1 MARQPPPERTAPYRA
16 TIDTQDPSVHTKGL
30 LLNLSKHKISAIAAV
45 ALFSFVFLTAEF
57 RFDTNMGE
65 LAGPDSVV
73 GAQGLILGA
82 SVIGFVVWGL
92 MARADRVKPLLVLS
106 AAVSLLGVLA
116 LELTG
121 DPAVLQIVG
130 CLGFLALGL
139 LGAAAHTAFAQSFE
153 HDPKLATGAGA
164 AYAAGILLQFA
175 VNLVVP
181 GGIVEGVMLSA
192 ATVVLARCG
201 AIDLVDEAKDG
212 LLREAGEGPRNDTEH
227 PCPTTTS
234 KPQPLKQALWSIAL
248 VFILACMFSTLDNVV
263 TLSNAHGTIAV
274 QTWPRLFL
282 AASGLAAGV
291 LFDLA
296 DRRYMGFLMFG
307 VTALSTIT
315 ILAVEAGA
323 DANIGLIVFYL
334 SCGFFVTFFT
344 ATFTQLAPRM
354 QVPAL
359 WAGMGRA
366 ANNVCAFTTSGIS
379 FTLVT
384 SGNVALIMIG
394 ALVLLVAA
402 GAAFLAA
409 GLFRPP
415 QTEQEREHQR
425 MAEEALA
432 APSVEEQR
440 QAFIA
445 DHGLTPREVDVLM
458 AVTQDE
464 RPLKQIA
471 EELGI
476 SMRMV
481 QRHLSSIYQKT
492 DTQTRAGLTKAF
504 PSL

>member
-1 MARQPPPERTAPYRA
+1 M
-16 TIDTQDPSVHTKGL
+16 
-30 LLNLSKHKISAIAAV
+30 NLSKHKISAIAAV
-45 ALFSFVFLTAEF
+45 ALFSFVFLTTEF

-92 MARADRVKPLLVLS
+92 MARADRTKPLLDLG
-106 AAVSLLGVLA
+106 ATVSLLGVLA
-116 LELTG
+116 LELAG
-121 DPAVLQIVG
+121 NPAILQIVG
-130 CLGFLALGL
+130 CLAFLTLGL
-139 LGAAAHTAFAQSFE
+139 LGGAAHTAFAKSFE
-153 HDPKLATGAGA
+153 RDPKLATGAGA
-164 AYAAGILLQFA
+164 SYAAGILLQFT
-175 VNLVVP
+175 VNFVVP
-181 GGIVEGVMLSA
+181 GGVAEGVVLS
-192 ATVVLARCG
+192 VVIVILALCG
-201 AIDLVDEAKDG
+201 AIDLVDEAEDG
-212 LLREAGEGPRNDTEH
+212 LLREAGEDSRKDTER
-227 PCPTTTS
+227 PCPATPA

-282 AASGLAAGV
+282 AASGLAAGA

-354 QVPAL
+354 DRIGL
-359 WAGMGRA
+359 WAGAGRA

-379 FTLVT
+379 LALVT

-394 ALVLLVAA
+394 AVVLLVAA
-402 GAAFLAA
+402 SVAFVAA
-409 GLFRPP
+409 GLFRLP

-425 MAEEALA
+425 MAEKALA
-432 APSVEEQR
+432 APSIEEQR

-445 DHGLTPREVDVLM
+445 DHGLTPREVDVLI

-464 RPLKQIA
+464 RPLKQVA

-504 PSL
+504 PSA